1 MKNVLNTYQLRLKY
15 DPDSVLRAI
24 DINYQDYLEK
34 LREWICQDDNP
45 LFKYRVAKQI
55 SFLEKNNGVNTNII
69 NDLLLKLKDPI
80 YFVGLRKKERIYL
93 VQKMRGF
100 YTELLKTYLARINM
114 LMDDPELLNP
124 KQYNTPVSKHRGIE
138 TVFEI
143 LKIIKNDLESEVE
156 HRKTIPRIGHL
167 TCFQVSMGAFFIK
180 LSSMGVSQKNQITIV
195 QQLFETFNLD
205 WDEIDRENIKLSILK
220 PSLGYFEKTTLE
232 IQNLR
237 NYYYPKLLNDNII
250 SNMINQSIIF
260 KKQIRRF

>member
-45 LFKYRVAKQI
+45 LIKYRVAKQI

-124 KQYNTPVSKHRGIE
+124 KQYNTPVSKHRGCK
-138 TVFEI
+138 V
-143 LKIIKNDLESEVE
+143 LPL
-156 HRKTIPRIGHL
+156 
-167 TCFQVSMGAFFIK
+167 
-180 LSSMGVSQKNQITIV
+180 
-195 QQLFETFNLD
+195 
-205 WDEIDRENIKLSILK
+205 
-220 PSLGYFEKTTLE
+220 
-232 IQNLR
+232 
-237 NYYYPKLLNDNII
+237 
-250 SNMINQSIIF
+250 
-260 KKQIRRF
+260 